1 MRLTSYCFL
10 ILLFNLTACK
20 NSYQS
25 PVLTAPA
32 FSLKVERIDTALFQ
46 LDSLGLQQ
54 NGRALQKKYSFIKEV
69 FLSNI
74 LLLDSNQGD
83 REVTNELYSFVKAY
97 QPIYKETKKMNL
109 VAIAQPQLQQL
120 FTYFHYYFPSYH
132 LPSTLIYFIGPLE
145 GFANTMGD
153 DDMAIGLQMYMGASS
168 PWYQSSKVQ
177 GLYPN
182 YMSQRFTPDFI
193 PIMAAQN
200 LWMDMQAAS
209 SMIKNTPSSFSSSI
223 NFMQQMVQ
231 EGKKI
236 VTLQK
241 LLPQSKIEN
250 ILGYTTAQW
259 QHIQESESDIWKYI
273 LKMNLLYSK
282 DPKLLKNMMEEGP
295 FNIYFGNEIPANVGS
310 YLGYQIVQSWLKQQ
324 SPIKQDDLNSLLK
337 MSERQLWEESK
348 YQQ

>member
-1 MRLTSYCFL
+1 MRLTSFCFL
-10 ILLFNLTACK
+10 FLLIILTACK

-25 PVLTAPA
+25 PVFTAPS
-32 FSLKVERIDTALFQ
+32 FSLKVERIDTALFEIDR
-46 LDSLGLQQ
+46 LDLQQ
-54 NGRALQKKYSFIKEV
+54 NWEAVQKKHSFIKEV

-74 LLLDSNQGD
+74 LLLDSNQGG
-83 REVTNELYSFVKAY
+83 REVSNELYSFVKAY
-97 QPIYKETKKMNL
+97 QPIYQETKKMNL

-145 GFANTMGD
+145 GFANTVGKD
-153 DDMAIGLQMYMGASS
+153 YMAIGLQMYLGASS
-168 PWYQSSKVQ
+168 PWYQSSKIQ

-200 LWMDMQAAS
+200 LWMDMQSSS
-209 SMIKNTPSSFSSSI
+209 SMIKNTPSSFSSN

-231 EGKKI
+231 AGKKI

-259 QHIQESESDIWKYI
+259 QHVQESESDIWKYI

-310 YLGYQIVQSWLKQQ
+310 YLGYRIVQSWLKQQ
-324 SPIKQDDLNSLLK
+324 NPIQQDDLNSLLK
-337 MSERQLWEESK
+337 MSDRQIWEESK